1 LYSGARISIIRPLE
15 IRLSNGE
22 VSGAPS
28 SATPATNQRQALP
41 PKRRGG
47 IAELAFMQK
56 AVTLG
61 FGVAKPWGDS
71 DRYDY
76 ILDAGIKA
84 LQAAV

>member
-1 LYSGARISIIRPLE
+1 
-15 IRLSNGE
+15 
-22 VSGAPS
+22 
-28 SATPATNQRQALP
+28 
-41 PKRRGG
+41 
-47 IAELAFMQK
+47 MQK